1 MKTGARYT
9 LKGMGMLLPVVG
21 VVVLVCSCASIGRPE
36 GGPRDE
42 TPPVYIRSNPAPGAT
57 GFSGTKIEA
66 VFDENIKLEDIMNKV
81 VVSPAQ
87 KQMPV
92 ISSNGRKLS
101 VEIRDTLISNTT
113 YTIDFS
119 DAIRDLNEGNIL
131 DGFALDFATG
141 DTIDT
146 LRISGMVLQ
155 ASNLEPAQGM
165 LVGVYS
171 NLEDSAVSTLPML
184 RIAKTNQLGQFTV
197 RNLKA
202 GTYNIFAINDM
213 NRDYHWDRSED
224 VAFYSTT
231 VTPAVEDIVVTDTL
245 RSSEGTDSIVTRPGV
260 RYLPNDILLTW
271 FNENY
276 IAQYLKD
283 YSRADSNRISINF
296 AAPADS
302 LPELTIV
309 NGPNAG
315 KRIDSVGVSVL
326 NHSVALDS
334 LDYWIIDPAVVS
346 QDSLLIAARY
356 QRTDTLDR
364 LSWTTDTLKFFLK
377 ASQKPKPEKK
387 KKKKDAENDADTLPP
402 PITFMD
408 IKIGSG
414 TQEVNLPLFI
424 TMGQPLDHY
433 DPDAWHLEV
442 QKDTVWEPLPTPRL
456 IPDSTGRI
464 MEYRMEYPWEAG
476 GKYRLSVD
484 SATVHTVCGLF
495 NKPVSQDISVRP
507 AEDYS
512 TLIFNLKG
520 IPDSARIMVEV
531 LNSSDVPIRTVEA
544 VGGKARIEFLQAGT
558 YYARAYVDANGDGKW
573 TTGDLK
579 ARIQPED
586 VYYYPRKIN
595 LKKNWDVTNDWDL
608 NELAVDMQKPYA
620 IKKNKP
626 KTKEK
631 NPRDTDEYDDEE
643 EDGYGDGYGSYGN
656 GYGNDMG
663 RPGYDNRNPF
673 DNRSGR
679 QGRQGAGGMQRRSF

>member
-1 MKTGARYT
+1 MNDGARFRI
-9 LKGMGMLLPVVG
+9 KGMRLLLPLAG
-21 VVVLVCSCASIGRPE
+21 VVALACSCASIGRPE

-42 TPPVYIRSNPAPGAT
+42 TPPVYLRSNPAPGTTRFT
-57 GFSGTKIEA
+57 GTRIEA
-66 VFDENIKLEDIMNKV
+66 TFDENIKLEDIMNKV

-87 KQMPV
+87 KQMPT

-101 VEIRDTLISNTT
+101 VEIRDTLLPNTT
-113 YTIDFS
+113 YTLDFS

-146 LRISGMVLQ
+146 LRISGIVLQ

-171 NLEDSAVSTLPML
+171 NLEDSAISTLPML
-184 RIAKTNQLGQFTV
+184 RIAKTNQLGQFTI

-202 GTYNIFAINDM
+202 GTYNIFALNDM

-224 VAFYSTT
+224 IAFYSTT
-231 VTPAVEDIVVTDTL
+231 VTPSTEEITVTDTL
-245 RSSEGTDSIVTRPGV
+245 RSSQGQDSIVTRPGV

-276 IAQYLKD
+276 LAQYLKD

-315 KRIDSVGVSVL
+315 KRIGSTEVSVL
-326 NHSVALDS
+326 NHSATLDT
-334 LDYWIIDPAVVS
+334 LDYWIIDPAVIA
-346 QDSLLIAARY
+346 QDSLLIATRY
-356 QRTDTLDR
+356 QRTDTLDQ

-387 KKKKDAENDADTLPP
+387 KKKKGDNDENSDSLPP
-402 PITFMD
+402 QITFMD
-408 IKIGSG
+408 MKIGSG
-414 TQEVNLPLFI
+414 TQEVNLPLYI

-433 DPDAWHLEV
+433 DPNAWHLEV
-442 QKDTVWEPLPTPRL
+442 QRDTIWEPMPTPVL

-464 MEYRMEYPWEAG
+464 MEYRIEYPWEAG

-484 SATVHTVCGLF
+484 SASVHTVYGLF
-495 NKPVSQDISVRP
+495 NKPVVQEISVRP
-507 AEDYS
+507 AEEYS

-520 IPDSARIMVEV
+520 MPDSARIIVEV
-531 LNSSDVPIRTVEA
+531 LNSSDSPVRAAEA
-544 VGGKARIEFLQAGT
+544 IGGKARIEYLQAGT

-573 TTGDLK
+573 TTGDLNAK
-579 ARIQPED
+579 IQPED
-586 VYYYPRKIN
+586 VYYFPKKIN
-595 LKKNWDVTNDWDL
+595 LKKNWDITNDWDL
-608 NELAVDMQKPYA
+608 NELPVDMQKPLA

-631 NPRDTDEYDDEE
+631 NTRDNEDEDEDE
-643 EDGYGDGYGSYGN
+643 YGDGYN

-673 DNRSGR
+673 DNRSG
-679 QGRQGAGGMQRRSF
+679 GRQGTGGTMRRNF

>member
-1 MKTGARYT
+1 MKIGTRNT
-9 LKGMGMLLPVVG
+9 LKGMRLLLPVAG
-21 VVVLVCSCASIGRPE
+21 VVALACSCASIGRPE

-42 TPPVYIRSNPAPGAT
+42 TPPVYLRSNPAPGT
-57 GFSGTKIEA
+57 TRFNGTKIEA
-66 VFDENIKLEDIMNKV
+66 IFDENIKLEDIMNKV

-87 KQMPV
+87 KQMPT
-92 ISSNGRKLS
+92 INANGRKLS
-101 VEIRDTLISNTT
+101 VELRDTMLENTT

-119 DAIRDLNEGNIL
+119 DAIRDNNEGNIL

-171 NLEDSAVSTLPML
+171 NLEDSAISTLPML
-184 RIAKTNQLGQFTV
+184 RIAKTNQLGQFTI

-202 GTYNIFAINDM
+202 GTYNIFALNDM

-224 VAFYSTT
+224 IAFYSTT
-231 VTPAVEDIVVTDTL
+231 VTPSVEDIIVTDTL
-245 RSSEGTDSIVTRPGV
+245 RSSEGRDSIVTRPGV

-276 IAQYLKD
+276 LSQYLKD

-296 AAPADS
+296 AAPSDS

-315 KRIDSVGVSVL
+315 KRIDAPGVSVL
-326 NHSVALDS
+326 NHSATLDS
-334 LDYWIIDPAVVS
+334 LDYWITDPEVIS
-346 QDSLLIAARY
+346 QDSLLIATRY
-356 QRTDTLDR
+356 QRTDTLDQ

-387 KKKKDAENDADTLPP
+387 KKKKKDEEVNDSMPP
-402 PITFMD
+402 QITFMD

-414 TQEVNLPLFI
+414 TQEVNLPLYI
-424 TMGQPLDHY
+424 TMGQPVDHY
-433 DPDAWHLEV
+433 DPQAWHLEF
-442 QKDTVWEPLPTPRL
+442 QRDTVWEPLPTPVL

-464 MEYRMEYPWEAG
+464 MSYRIEYPWEAG

-484 SATVHTVCGLF
+484 SASVHTVYGLF
-495 NKPVSQDISVRP
+495 NKPVVQDISVRP

-520 IPDSARIMVEV
+520 IPDSARVMVEV
-531 LNSSDVPIRTVEA
+531 LNSSDAPIRSVEA
-544 VGGKARIEFLQAGT
+544 VNGKARIEYLQAGT
-558 YYARAYVDANGDGKW
+558 YFARAYIDANGDGKW
-573 TTGDLK
+573 TTGNLNAK
-579 ARIQPED
+579 TQPED
-586 VYYYPRKIN
+586 VYYYSKKIN

-608 NELAVDMQKPYA
+608 NELPVDMQKPNA

-631 NPRDTDEYDDEE
+631 DRRDENDDYDEDEDEY
-643 EDGYGDGYGSYGN
+643 GYGGYGS

-679 QGRQGAGGMQRRSF
+679 QGRQGTGGMQRRNF